1 MAKFGWGTAIGWIF
15 GQLSSKEERRRNSYA
30 KLKKLRKALLKKPC
44 TKNNRYKLASIDKRL
59 RTLEAK
65 AINQ

>member
-1 MAKFGWGTAIGWIF
+1 MAKFGWGTAVGWIF

-30 KLKKLRKALLKKPC
+30 KLKKFKEAFLKKPC
-44 TKNNRYKLASIDKRL
+44 TKANRRKLASVDRRL
-59 RTLEAK
+59 RAMENK